1 MIAALRADVAHL
13 LLLVECLS
21 TQPVLLSLGAA
32 APRRSR
38 LTHRMQLTHR
48 IHRMRL
54 TRLTRRLRLTP
65 RMPCPQV
72 S

>member
-21 TQPVLLSLGAA
+21 TQPVLLSLGAVT
-32 APRRSR
+32 PRRSR
-38 LTHRMQLTHR
+38 LTHRMQLTHL
-48 IHRMRL
+48 MRL
-54 TRLTRRLRLTP
+54 ARRLHLTP